1 MTSQV
6 KTIGLFSFSMSVKQR
21 YDRRDIRRLNAVS
34 VLNQLRTNGPMSRAM
49 IAASLGLTR
58 ATVSNIVKD
67 LLQVSVVSETEYNER
82 GTGRPGL
89 LLNLNPDC
97 GSMIAV
103 DVNLD
108 HFAVVL
114 TNVGQDILWRDR
126 SPLLRNAAPDQVM
139 ERVVKLVEHAVKLS
153 AKRNLRCYGICVA
166 WAGLVD
172 RDRGEL
178 AYGPTSGWE
187 HVPLKRHWE
196 SRFKV
201 PVYVENEAHAG
212 AIGVHHFG
220 PRPGVRNLVY
230 LSLGVGLGAGVYVDG
245 VLLRGK
251 QGFAGQ
257 VGHTHFLDNGVR
269 CGCGKQGCWVTE
281 IGASGIERK
290 LTAAGF
296 TIPGKV
302 NSSVDWVDLI
312 FEQAQAGNPKVLL
325 VLREVGSQLGAGAA
339 LLVQTFNPSMIVIGG
354 RLGRAMQLVQP
365 QIESAILSE
374 TLPYMIEPLEVI
386 VSPSGEDH
394 IQGCIATV
402 FDSIMKNPPLTGE

>member
-1 MTSQV
+1 
-6 KTIGLFSFSMSVKQR
+6 MSAKQR

-34 VLNQLRTNGPMSRAM
+34 VLNQLRANGPMSRAM
-49 IAASLGLTR
+49 IAGTLGLTR
-58 ATVSNIVKD
+58 ATISNIVKE
-67 LLQVSVVSETEYNER
+67 LLEVSIVSETEYNE
-82 GTGRPGL
+82 GGAGRPGL
-89 LLNLNPDC
+89 LLNLNPDS
-97 GSMIAV
+97 GSIIAV
-103 DVNLD
+103 DLNLS

-114 TNVGQDILWRDR
+114 TNVGQDTLWRDH
-126 SPLLRNAAPDQVM
+126 SPLLRDANPEEVLVQI
-139 ERVVKLVEHAVKLS
+139 VKSVEKALDFS
-153 AKRNLRCYGICVA
+153 AKQNLRCYGICVA

-172 RDRGEL
+172 RDQGEL

-187 HVPLKRHWE
+187 DVPLKRDWE
-196 SRFKV
+196 SRFKI

-212 AIGVHHFG
+212 AIGIHHFG
-220 PRPGVRNLVY
+220 ARPGIRNLVY

-257 VGHTHFLDNGVR
+257 VGHTHFLNNGVR
-269 CGCGKQGCWVTE
+269 CSCGKQGCWVTE

-296 TIPGKV
+296 TFPKQG
-302 NSSVDWVDLI
+302 SSGMDWVDLI
-312 FEQAQAGNPKVLL
+312 SEEALTGNPKVLL
-325 VLREVGSQLGAGAA
+325 VLREVGSQLGVGAA
-339 LLVQTFNPSMIVIGG
+339 RLIQTFNPSMIVIGG

-365 QIESAILSE
+365 QIESAIFSE
-374 TLPYMIEPLEVI
+374 TLPYMAEPLEVV

-402 FDSIMKNPPLTGE
+402 FDSIMKNPPLAAAQEPEWSLNLN